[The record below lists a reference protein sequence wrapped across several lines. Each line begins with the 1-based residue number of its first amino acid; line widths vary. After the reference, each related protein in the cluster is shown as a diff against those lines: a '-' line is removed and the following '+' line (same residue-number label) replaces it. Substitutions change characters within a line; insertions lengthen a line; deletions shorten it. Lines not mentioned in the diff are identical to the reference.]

1 MVLSLSA
8 RKQSQRTI
16 QFQATTPSARA
27 KLGVLLEMGLYNAVL
42 LNCDLIFRKPG
53 EAQANSTAIT
63 FDEGIRFRLPVP
75 GYPPYKIFWSPEGP
89 TIEAIPATS
98 LEVVG

>member
-1 MVLSLSA
+1 MKDA
-8 RKQSQRTI
+8 
-16 QFQATTPSARA
+16 QAGAYSEVADGQLDELEAGT
-27 KLGVLLEMGLYNAVL
+27 EMGLYNAVL

-63 FDEGIRFRLPVP
+63 SDEGIRFRLPVP

-89 TIEAIPATS
+89 TIEAVFPFPTR
-98 LEVVG
+98 